1 MTQRSP
7 QVRRDSTTR
16 PAPAA
21 GERGDRGAPRARG
34 SRSADEVVAD
44 PTVDTE
50 DTGGGRT
57 AASERVLASGV
68 QLFSSVGFLA
78 TTIRELTA
86 SCGITAA
93 AFYNHFES
101 KEALLYTIISEANK
115 RLNDSLDALTLDD
128 DDPAGSLRM
137 LVNVLVTYNVTYPK
151 QARIAN
157 REYVF
162 LQDDR
167 RQEVIDHRRRV
178 RAMFEDVLASPQTA
192 RGLGA
197 PDTHP
202 NPDALEI
209 RLLAISIV
217 NISIAS
223 SDWFHRS
230 GPLSIAEFAD
240 THSRLALRMAGLV
253 EHRSARRTRRR
264 A

>member
-7 QVRRDSTTR
+7 RTPPVSRDD
-16 PAPAA
+16 A
-21 GERGDRGAPRARG
+21 
-34 SRSADEVVAD
+34 VAD
-44 PTVDTE
+44 PSVDA
-50 DTGGGRT
+50 GRT
-57 AASERVLASGV
+57 AASERVLASGI

-86 SCGITAA
+86 SCGLTAA

-101 KEALLYTIISEANK
+101 KEALLHTIISEANQ
-115 RLNDSLDALTLDD
+115 RLNESLDALALDD
-128 DDPAGSLRM
+128 DDPAASLRV
-137 LVNVLVTYNVTYPK
+137 LVNALVTYNVTYPK
-151 QARIAN
+151 EARIAN

-162 LQDDR
+162 LQDAR

-178 RAMFEDVLASPQTA
+178 RAMFEHVLASPQTA
-192 RGLGA
+192 RGLVV

-202 NPDALEI
+202 DPDALEI

-253 EHRSARRTRRR
+253 ERRATRRPR
-264 A
+264 RRS